1 MMVRSRIVRIGKRI
15 RDFSSK
21 SEDKSKKKGPSM
33 TLFTGRG
40 DVANRYRHLYK
51 EFQNVSSVRER
62 EIEFDTRDVY
72 DHVEEC
78 RALGIKEIPTVL
90 YRHGGEE
97 HILEG
102 ASSKCLTDTLS
113 SLGVKFDETNPMA
126 VRTLG
131 DLLAERTEIVHIE
144 DESDELNDDVVE
156 VESAKD
162 PVLLACLES
171 VLSEAEEM
179 ELLWKNEQRR
189 LRQKEDEDR
198 RRRRR
203 RRKESSIEK
212 THHTNTVKT
221 KKESVISSD
230 VMELLNL
237 LKDPENEKNKESHP
251 NDKSRGVM
259 KRRKQ
264 RKRQPDKVYSTTGK
278 KSHTRRNESANRGQ
292 ERTMTTSNGFDTTKK
307 RQKKKR
313 SSRRPASKLPLEPL
327 SVKKYLSNSAS
338 CYSTRSGHSD
348 DAACEASKKLT

>member
-1 MMVRSRIVRIGKRI
+1 M
-15 RDFSSK
+15 
-21 SEDKSKKKGPSM
+21 
-33 TLFTGRG
+33 
-40 DVANRYRHLYK
+40 
-51 EFQNVSSVRER
+51 SSVRER

-203 RRKESSIEK
+203 RRRKESSIEK

-307 RQKKKR
+307 RQKNSNGCGILRKVVMTLF
-313 SSRRPASKLPLEPL
+313 SSQLAIPPKILF
-327 SVKKYLSNSAS
+327 
-338 CYSTRSGHSD
+338 
-348 DAACEASKKLT
+348 